1 VSPSNAYI
9 KSVTL
14 NKRPL
19 ERLFIRHKELMDG
32 GELRFVMGTKAEANW
47 SMQKLEAPYSMTP
60 AH

>member
-1 VSPSNAYI
+1 
-9 KSVTL
+9 L

-47 SMQKLEAPYSMTP
+47 SMQKLEVPYSMTP